1 MISAEII
8 LAVIL
13 TIMTASTP
21 LVLAAIGEL
30 VVERSGVL
38 NLGVEGM
45 MIVGAAAGFAGAQLT
60 GSAYGGVVFAAG
72 AGVALSLVFAVF
84 VLLLATNQYATGLA
98 TTLLGLGIAGL
109 LGQGYV
115 GLPGIKLESL
125 PIPVLAQIPFIGPLL
140 FDHDILVYG
149 SFLLVAVVSYVL
161 FRTRLG
167 LTIRAV
173 GDNHDSAHAI
183 GTNVIAVR
191 FIAVLF
197 GGACAGLA
205 GGYLSLVYTP
215 QWVEG
220 MSAGRGWIA
229 VALVVFA
236 AWRPVRLLVGAYLF
250 GTVLILQFH
259 AQAAGV
265 PIPSQLLS
273 ALPYLATIVVLV
285 AVSAVRSS
293 PQTAAPA
300 CLGRPFLPSS

>member
-1 MISAEII
+1 MSTDIV
-8 LAVIL
+8 LAIAL
-13 TIMTASTP
+13 TVMTASTP
-21 LVLAAIGEL
+21 LLLAAIGEL

-60 GSAYGGVVFAAG
+60 GSAYGGIAFAAVAG
-72 AGVALSLVFAVF
+72 AGLSLVFAVF

-98 TTLLGLGIAGL
+98 TTLLGIGIAGL
-109 LGQGYV
+109 VGQGYV
-115 GLPGIKLESL
+115 GQPGIKLEQV
-125 PIPVLAQIPFIGPLL
+125 PIPLLADLPVIGPLL
-140 FDHDILVYG
+140 FQHDVLFYLSLVLVVCV
-149 SFLLVAVVSYVL
+149 SFVL

-183 GTNVIAVR
+183 GYNVVAMRFATIA
-191 FIAVLF
+191 F
-197 GGACAGLA
+197 GGICAGLA

-236 AWRPVRLLVGAYLF
+236 AWRPLRCLAGAYLF

-265 PIPSQLLS
+265 PIPSQFLS
-273 ALPYLATIVVLV
+273 ALPYLATMIVLV
-285 AVSAVRSS
+285 IVSANRLSRHS
-293 PQTAAPA
+293 AAPA
-300 CLGRPFLPSS
+300 CLGQAFVPSK

>member
-1 MISAEII
+1 MIAPDVI

-21 LVLAAIGEL
+21 LVLAATGEL

-45 MIVGAAAGFAGAQLT
+45 MIVGAAGGFAGAQLT
-60 GSAYGGVVFAAG
+60 GSAYGGVLFAAG
-72 AGVALSLVFAVF
+72 AGLALSLVFAVF
-84 VLLLATNQYATGLA
+84 VLLLATNQVATGLA
-98 TTLLGLGIAGL
+98 ITLLGLGIAGL
-109 LGQGYV
+109 VGQGYV
-115 GLPGIKLESL
+115 GLPGIKLESIS
-125 PIPVLAQIPFIGPLL
+125 IPLLADIPLIGPLL
-140 FDHDILVYG
+140 FDHDVLLYL
-149 SFLLVAVVSYVL
+149 SFVLVAAVSYVL
-161 FRTRLG
+161 YRSRLG

-191 FIAVLF
+191 FLAVLF
-197 GGACAGLA
+197 GGVCAGLA

-236 AWRPVRLLVGAYLF
+236 AWRPARVLAGAYLF

-265 PIPSQLLS
+265 PIPSQFLS

-285 AVSAVRSS
+285 IVSAARSS
-293 PQTAAPA
+293 PQSAAPA
-300 CLGRPFLPSS
+300 CLGKPFVPSS